1 MDKNEILQ
9 KSRLEN
15 KDEGMLIARN
25 KGAVLG
31 KRIMAA
37 MCIVVLLIYVFVKRV
52 DDFSYFAVLAIFNS
66 FLIGE
71 NIEQYRF
78 TKKKSDLWSTIFYC
92 VITLLWLGLFVSW
105 LMMGK

>member
-37 MCIVVLLIYVFVKRV
+37 MCIIILLIYVFIKRV
-52 DDFSYFAVLAIFNS
+52 DDFGYFAVLAIFYS

-78 TKKKSDLWSTIFYC
+78 TKKKSDLWSIIFYC

-105 LMMGK
+105 LIRG